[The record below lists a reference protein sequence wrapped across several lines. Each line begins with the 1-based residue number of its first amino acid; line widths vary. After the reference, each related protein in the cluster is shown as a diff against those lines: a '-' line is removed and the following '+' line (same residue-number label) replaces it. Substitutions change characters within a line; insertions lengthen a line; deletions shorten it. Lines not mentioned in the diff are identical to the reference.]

1 MYMYLSNFGPKF
13 CYILMVSHFLLI
25 QAMLSKD
32 SERIQSLHQL
42 WALHLEPFLPELS
55 DILQTFINSSSMSLQ
70 QMLHRVCA
78 QLADLSPALAR
89 LVAKRLLRTL
99 LHTMEKELERPDSDG
114 EGGGGGSQEGKEGGA
129 DGETE
134 EEVKRSPK
142 YVHSFFAVSNL
153 GSIFCTIDSTIAQVF
168 FEL

>member
-1 MYMYLSNFGPKF
+1 MQNFLSGLMIFTELLPLPLPVQVPQVMYICKAQSLNYLCIYKTIF
-13 CYILMVSHFLLI
+13 
-25 QAMLSKD
+25 QAISSKD

-70 QMLHRVCA
+70 QMLRCVCA

-89 LVAKRLLRTL
+89 LVAKQLLRTL
-99 LHTMEKELERPDSDG
+99 LHTMERELERPDSDG
-114 EGGGGGSQEGKEGGA
+114 EGGGGGSQEGKEGRG

-142 YVHSFFAVSNL
+142 CVCSLLFF
-153 GSIFCTIDSTIAQVF
+153 
-168 FEL
+168 